1 MRTSADRSACLEA
14 SLEHRPDVPDPDC
27 LLRAAVDQL
36 RHGMILVDRDGR
48 LISANRA
55 ARAILAARDGLYEG
69 PCGLRAET
77 IGLTHRL
84 RRMVAAAADATGTS
98 ASIALPGRVRSTPL
112 SVGIS
117 PLRAGAAL
125 VLVADADNAP
135 TPSPEQL
142 RCLYGLTD
150 AESAVTVAVTR
161 GEGLAAVAA
170 GLGVGIATARTHLHH
185 VFQKT
190 GTRRQAQ
197 LVGLIVAGCI
207 EFRG

>member
-1 MRTSADRSACLEA
+1 MRTSPDRPACFGA
-14 SLEHRPDVPDPDC
+14 SLEHRPEMSDPDC

-36 RHGMILVDRDGR
+36 RHGMILVDRAGR

-77 IGLTHRL
+77 IGLTHQL
-84 RRMVAAAADATGTS
+84 RRMVEAAADATAAA
-98 ASIALPGRVRSTPL
+98 ASIALPGRVRPTPL
-112 SVGIS
+112 SVGIN
-117 PLRAGAAL
+117 PLRPGAAL
-125 VLVADADNAP
+125 VLVVDPADAP

-150 AESAVTVAVTR
+150 AEAAVAVAVTR

-170 GLGVGIATARTHLHH
+170 RLGVGIATARTHLHH

-197 LVGLIVAGCI
+197 LVALLVAGCI
-207 EFRG
+207 ERRA